1 MSEWWAEASRENFEL
16 VRRLVEHE
24 DGLINVRTN
33 WALAFHALLFNA
45 FVGGVALYEKV
56 RFGQGCF
63 DPIACGLILACLL
76 GVGSAVAA
84 FAGVK
89 AAERQARETTD
100 WWASVAQEDQLDCLP
115 PMYLHSKRR
124 HCVKVNASSYFLF
137 LAGVWVIMLVLVI
150 WAPAMS
156 PLSPS
161 GQ

>member
-1 MSEWWAEASRENFEL
+1 MSAWWVEASRENFEL

-56 RFGQGCF
+56 RFGQSCF

-84 FAGVK
+84 FAGV
-89 AAERQARETTD
+89 
-100 WWASVAQEDQLDCLP
+100 W
-115 PMYLHSKRR
+115 
-124 HCVKVNASSYFLF
+124 F
-137 LAGVWVIMLVLVI
+137 IMLVLVI
-150 WAPAMS
+150 RAPAMS